1 MTPREFIDV
10 ARERWR
16 SIVAGLLVGVVAA
29 VLATYLV
36 PREYSASVTV
46 IVATQPDPAA
56 PVPAGSDE
64 VSAQRISTYVELMRS
79 RRLASEVI
87 AVLGLPETPEQL
99 ANRIAVTTTPDSAL
113 ITAAVTDSTSD
124 RAVRVANAVG
134 DAFVKDVAAIEQP
147 VDPARRPPVV
157 AKVFQ
162 LAQAPADLVAPRP
175 ALYLVFGV
183 VLGLLIGFGVA
194 VVRNALD
201 TRVKSRRQLETTLGV
216 PVLGTISRDRKV
228 RSSPLRIYGASHTPL
243 AEEFRQ
249 LRTNVQVYA
258 LDRQRKSILV
268 TSATAGEGRTTTVCN
283 LGLTMAKAGARVV
296 VVDADLRSPSIAR
309 YLGVPGTPGLTDVL
323 EVGLPVEAAVRP
335 VGQMLDALPSGL
347 CPPNPSELLGSQQ
360 MADLLATL
368 RERYDVVLID
378 TSPLLPVTDAA
389 VLAQRVDAVLVVT
402 REGRTDVQDVQAAR
416 EALGV
421 ASGKVLGSVLTV
433 VRDTGGRRRRRLGG
447 AASRKWWPSAQ
458 GSPIGIAHEP
468 PDVTTTMPVPAARQ
482 QPQPSPRPRLNGDTP
497 AERSE
502 VDEET
507 LDHGSAA
514 R

>member
-16 SIVAGLLVGVVAA
+16 SIVAGLLVGVFAA

-36 PREYSASVTV
+36 PREYSASTTV

-56 PVPAGSDE
+56 PVSAGSDE

-113 ITAAVTDSTSD
+113 ITAAVTDGTSE
-124 RAVRVANAVG
+124 RAVRIANAVG

-162 LAQAPADLVAPRP
+162 PAQAPADLVAPRP

-194 VVRNALD
+194 AVRNALD

-296 VVDADLRSPSIAR
+296 VIDADLRSPSIAR
-309 YLGVPGTPGLTDVL
+309 YLGVPSTPGLTDVL
-323 EVGLPVEAAVRP
+323 EVGLPVESAVRP

-360 MADLLATL
+360 MADLLASL
-368 RERYDVVLID
+368 REKYDVVLID

-389 VLAQRVDAVLVVT
+389 VLALRVDAVLVVT

-416 EALGV
+416 DALGV
-421 ASGKVLGSVLTV
+421 ASGKVLGSVLTM
-433 VRDTGGRRRRRLGG
+433 VRDTGSRRRRRLGAG
-447 AASRKWWPSAQ
+447 SRKWWPGAE
-458 GSPIGIAHEP
+458 GSPIEIEHEP
-468 PDVTTTMPVPAARQ
+468 PDVTPTTPVPAARQ
-482 QPQPSPRPRLNGDTP
+482 QPQPSPRPRLNGDKP
-497 AERSE
+497 EERSE